1 MAGTPPI
8 RAAGAP
14 RLPTEDD
21 LPYEDGPGTEV
32 VIPPLPG
39 EDDLPYSDGIPM
51 ESQFHVL
58 QMLLLIETLT
68 RFWSDRQDFFVGGNM
83 FIYFSQERIRRS
95 DFRGPDV
102 FVVTGVPRRLRKSWI
117 VWQEGKGPDC
127 VIELLSESTAAS
139 DRTTKKRI
147 YESELRVPD
156 YFWFDPETLD
166 FQGFTLQNS
175 HYEALLTDER
185 GALLVE
191 SLGLKLRRW
200 RGAYHGLEADWLR
213 WTDLEGE
220 LLPTPEERDAEA
232 AARAA
237 KLEDRAA
244 EAEARVQ
251 QEQQRAAEER
261 QRAERLAERLR
272 ALGGDADE

>member
-1 MAGTPPI
+1 MAGTLPI
-8 RAAGAP
+8 RATDAP

-21 LPYEDGPGTEV
+21 LPYDDGPGTPV

-95 DFRGPDV
+95 DFLGPDV
-102 FVVTGVPRRLRKSWI
+102 FVVMDVPRRLRKSWI

-127 VIELLSESTAAS
+127 VIELLSESTATT

-147 YESELRVPD
+147 YQSELRVPD
-156 YFWFDPETLD
+156 YFWFDPETLE
-166 FQGFTLQNS
+166 FQGFTLRNAL
-175 HYEALLTDER
+175 YEPLLADEE

-200 RGAYHGLEADWLR
+200 RGAYQGLEADWLR

-220 LLPTPEERDAEA
+220 LLHTPEEHAAEA

-237 KLEDRAA
+237 QLEERAA
-244 EAEARVQ
+244 DAEARVQ
-251 QEQQRAAEER
+251 QERH
-261 QRAERLAERLR
+261 RAERLAARLR
-272 ALGGDADE
+272 ALGVGVDE